1 MFHSRNRASIKL
13 SCNQLIHSVVEEFSS
28 VKFTSIVS
36 TKIGELGTDTEDSYA
51 IGVWANN
58 RLEKSSKTG

>member
-1 MFHSRNRASIKL
+1 M
-13 SCNQLIHSVVEEFSS
+13 IHSVVEEFSS